1 MIIPSI
7 KNTDG
12 SVSDLYSKLLSER
25 IVLVTG
31 EINDQMAELVVAQL
45 LYLNAE
51 DPEKEIDM
59 YINSP
64 GGSITAGMSI
74 FDTMKMIN
82 APVNT
87 ICTGMAA
94 SMGAFLLA
102 AGKECGGKRA
112 ATPNAEIMIHQPLGG
127 AQGQSTDVDITAR
140 NLQRI
145 TLRMLTLKARFT
157 GRTLSEIVKASKRDN
172 YLFAEEAK
180 DFGLIDEVLYS
191 EGEEE
196 IFIPNIP
203 TFNIT
208 TDDGLENMLRFGILN
223 EDGTF
228 NKEKALE
235 LGLVKGQK

>member
-31 EINDQMAELVVAQL
+31 EVNDQMAELVVAQL

-74 FDTMKMIN
+74 FDTMKMIS

-157 GRTLSEIVKASKRDN
+157 GKTLSEIVQASKRDN
-172 YLFAEEAK
+172 YLFSEEAK

-203 TFNIT
+203 SFNIT
-208 TDDGLENMLRFGILN
+208 TDNGLENMLKFGILN

-228 NKEKALE
+228 NKERALE
-235 LGLVKGQK
+235 LGLVKGQN

>member
-31 EINDQMAELVVAQL
+31 EVNDQMAELVVAQL

-74 FDTMKMIN
+74 FDTMKMIS

-157 GRTLSEIVKASKRDN
+157 GRSLSEIVKASKRDN

-180 DFGLIDEVLYS
+180 AFGLIDEVLYS

-208 TDDGLENMLRFGILN
+208 TDDGLENMLKFGILN

-235 LGLVKGQK
+235 LGLVKGQN